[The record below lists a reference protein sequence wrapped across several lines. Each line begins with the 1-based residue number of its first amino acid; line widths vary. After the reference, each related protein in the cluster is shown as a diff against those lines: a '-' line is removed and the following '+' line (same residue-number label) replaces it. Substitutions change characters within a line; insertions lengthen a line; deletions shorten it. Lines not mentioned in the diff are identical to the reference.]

1 MTKPSKPWFTVGNVP
16 GDRTIDQ
23 QMVGLDRL
31 MKAVPGKTVLDCGCA
46 QGLISIEMARA
57 GASYV
62 HGVEILRP
70 FVDAAWKESGDLEN
84 VGFEQGDMNVWRPW
98 SPKQFDIVTALA
110 ILQKLR
116 DPCAVTSMLADTAR
130 ELIVIRTPPGK
141 DPWTLPPERGRTVPH
156 NIGAVLCSRGWKLS
170 EQLAGTFGEVIG
182 YWERA

>member
-1 MTKPSKPWFTVGNVP
+1 MKPWFTVGNVP
-16 GDRTIDQ
+16 GDRTLDQ

-57 GASYV
+57 GAKYV
-62 HGVEILRP
+62 HGVELLQP
-70 FVDAAWKESGDLEN
+70 FVDTAWQQAGEMEN
-84 VGFEQGDMNVWRPW
+84 IGFERGDMNVWQAPW
-98 SPKQFDIVTALA
+98 QFDVVTALA

-116 DPCAVTSMLADTAR
+116 DPCAVASMLADTAR
-130 ELIVIRTPPGK
+130 EMIVIRTPPGK

-156 NIGAVLCSRGWKLS
+156 NIGAVLRGRGWKLS

>member
-1 MTKPSKPWFTVGNVP
+1 MKPWFTVGNVP
-16 GDRTIDQ
+16 GDRTLAQ

-57 GASYV
+57 GAKYV
-62 HGVEILRP
+62 HGVEILQP
-70 FVDAAWKESGDLEN
+70 FVHTAWQQAGEMEN
-84 VGFEQGDMNVWRPW
+84 IGFERGDMNAWQAPW
-98 SPKQFDIVTALA
+98 QFDVVTALA

-116 DPCAVTSMLADTAR
+116 DPCAVASMLADTAR
-130 ELIVIRTPPGK
+130 EMIVIRTPPGK

-156 NIGAVLCSRGWKLS
+156 NIGAVLRGRGWKLS